1 MPKANIYGP
10 WKMEIAVHYDIW
22 AHQLLLAVIV
32 TKYSTGGNYK
42 NSSNMSI
49 HIKMNQSCDFVADK
63 NTQTMLPH
71 VLLYLGNTKAH
82 AANPKYQ
89 LWLVQPK
96 LLCLICV
103 WEIHSNNSWKIAL
116 AQSLQA
122 SNQHVYQRQAT
133 RISLIYIWLGVVHR
147 ARSYSLLRVGDD
159 LREESSHLTQMG
171 AVGHANSILSQWG
184 QQITAEHRNLNFL
197 LW

>member
-1 MPKANIYGP
+1 MTYEHISYSWLKLVETTKTAATYQ
-10 WKMEIAVHYDIW
+10 YIW
-22 AHQLLLAVIV
+22 
-32 TKYSTGGNYK
+32 
-42 NSSNMSI
+42 
-49 HIKMNQSCDFVADK
+49 KMNQSCDFVADK

-82 AANPKYQ
+82 AVNPKYQ
-89 LWLVQPK
+89 LWLVQQK
-96 LLCLICV
+96 LFCLIYV

-133 RISLIYIWLGVVHR
+133 RISLIYIWLGV
-147 ARSYSLLRVGDD
+147 ALRVGDD

-171 AVGHANSILSQWG
+171 TVGHSNSILSQWG
-184 QQITAEHRNLNFL
+184 QQITAEHRNLNFQ